1 MHLKEMDL
9 MEILNIDKAIELDS
23 VHSKHSRYQLLKEI
37 LVKNPLR
44 TQEKTR
50 SKENT
55 IHSLP
60 KVFTDEQ
67 LFHLLHRE
75 LSHLFTNSCVY
86 EKEYKT
92 IHNITCP
99 NKNVR
104 KQCRQRC
111 AASTEDI
118 EVHTSSHTEADEDK
132 TVFEEEGTTAH
143 PFEFPGLP
151 QTARTRV
158 LLR

>member
-1 MHLKEMDL
+1 SCPVKCTNVLEAVMHLKEMDL

-75 LSHLFTNSCVY
+75 LSHLFTNSCIDD
-86 EKEYKT
+86 KAYKT
-92 IHNITCP
+92 VHNITDEENANFTVENCNLRRVFKDDFITHLQYILQRHTNYKL
-99 NKNVR
+99 NK
-104 KQCRQRC
+104 KFLY
-111 AASTEDI
+111 
-118 EVHTSSHTEADEDK
+118 H
-132 TVFEEEGTTAH
+132 
-143 PFEFPGLP
+143 
-151 QTARTRV
+151 V
-158 LLR
+158 LIK